1 MTTAGEWQ
9 PAQYARFSD
18 ERTRPFF
25 DLAALI
31 ESRPGMRV
39 VDLGSG
45 PGNLTAW
52 LHEALGAAATLG
64 VDSSEA
70 MLAEAAAHATV
81 DVRFERADI
90 VEFARACA
98 NAGTTF
104 DVVFSNAALQ
114 WIDDHASLLPAVAAL
129 VAADGQFAI
138 QMPANDDHASHR
150 VARTLARS
158 ERFAGPLDGYVRP
171 DPVQTPAWYAEQ
183 LYTLGFP
190 RQRVQLI
197 VYPQV
202 LADTRA
208 VVEWVKGSLLTA
220 YRRRLDAETYAAFLA
235 EYERVLLAELGTNAP
250 YFYAFDRVLLWASR
264 APAPARG

>member
-25 DLAALI
+25 DLAALV
-31 ESRPGMRV
+31 ERRAGMRV

-45 PGNLTAW
+45 PGKLTAW
-52 LHEALGAAATLG
+52 LHETLAAGSTLG
-64 VDSSEA
+64 VDNSDA
-70 MLAEAAAHATV
+70 MLAEAAAHATA
-81 DVRFERADI
+81 DVRFQRADI

-98 NAGTTF
+98 ADGTRF
-104 DVVFSNAALQ
+104 DLVFSNAALQ
-114 WIDDHASLLPAVAAL
+114 WIDDHEQLLPAVAGL
-129 VAADGQFAI
+129 VAPDGQLAI

-150 VARTLARS
+150 VARALARDA
-158 ERFAGPLDGYVRP
+158 RFAGPLGGYVRP
-171 DPVQTPAWYAEQ
+171 DPVRRPAWYAER
-183 LYTLGFP
+183 LYRLGFP

-202 LADTRA
+202 LPDTHA

-220 YRRRLDAETYAAFLA
+220 YRQRLNAETYAAFLEA
-235 EYERVLLAELGTNAP
+235 YERALIEELGTNAP
-250 YFYAFDRVLLWASR
+250 YFYAFDRVLMWASR
-264 APAPARG
+264 TLAAAAD